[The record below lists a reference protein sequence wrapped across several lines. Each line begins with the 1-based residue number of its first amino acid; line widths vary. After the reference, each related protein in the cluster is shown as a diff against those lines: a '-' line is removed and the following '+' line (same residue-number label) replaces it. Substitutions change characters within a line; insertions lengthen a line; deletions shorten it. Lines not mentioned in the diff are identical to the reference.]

1 MPHPPPPRLRGT
13 SGPDRSRRPV
23 AVLVTV
29 TDADLAAMTA
39 SERRQLT
46 ARLAAASEVQ
56 EHVEVPSEHGRRR
69 RVARL
74 LTACC
79 FAMVPWILVV
89 AGHPPQQYTATHWTL
104 TWVGFDVGLGSCLAV
119 AAWTAWRRPELF
131 VSAATVTAAL
141 LGADAWFD
149 VTTSAG
155 GFDTAVSVGSAVLVE
170 LPLAALLLHA
180 GARRVGGDVVAR
192 GAAASPGWYPLPG
205 PAAER
210 PRTTPRPP
218 RSPRPRAPRL
228 RSPRRS
234 PVLLPRPARWVQRSP
249 TGDLDKEDMMHDDQ
263 HPTDAQGT
271 KSPGRG
277 RSRAK
282 QAGLVAAGLL
292 AGGVLAG
299 TVNATAA
306 TSSPSTRPSTAS
318 TAVTAPVVIG
328 QSGRGAFGL
337 GLTGTVTAV
346 GASSVTI
353 KTATATTRYTVT
365 STSDIDKD
373 GEAQLSSLT
382 VGDTVR
388 FSTPLTSATTID
400 KLHAGTESLD
410 RPQGGPGQQ
419 GPGDADAATTTTG

>member
-1 MPHPPPPRLRGT
+1 MGPRLAG
-13 SGPDRSRRPV
+13 
-23 AVLVTV
+23 
-29 TDADLAAMTA
+29 
-39 SERRQLT
+39 
-46 ARLAAASEVQ
+46 RL
-56 EHVEVPSEHGRRR
+56 
-69 RVARL
+69 
-74 LTACC
+74 
-79 FAMVPWILVV
+79 
-89 AGHPPQQYTATHWTL
+89 PQQYTAAHWTL
-104 TWVGFDVGLGSCLAV
+104 TWVGFDVGLGGCLAV

-180 GARRVGGDVVAR
+180 GARRVGGDVAAR
-192 GAAASPGWYPLPG
+192 GAAGSPGWHPMPER
-205 PAAER
+205 AAER
-210 PRTTPRPP
+210 PGTTARPP
-218 RSPRPRAPRL
+218 

-234 PVLLPRPARWVQRSP
+234 PVPLPRSARWVQWSP
-249 TGDLDKEDMMHDDQ
+249 TGDLDKEDTMHDDQ
-263 HPTDAQGT
+263 HLTDGQVTG
-271 KSPGRG
+271 SPSRG

-306 TSSPSTRPSTAS
+306 TSSPSTTPSTAS
-318 TAVTAPVVIG
+318 TAVTAPALTG

-346 GASSVTI
+346 GTSSVTI
-353 KTATATTRYTVT
+353 RTATASTRYTVT
-365 STSDIDKD
+365 STSDIDKN
-373 GEAQLSSLT
+373 GEAQLSSLA

-388 FSTPLTSATTID
+388 FSTSLTSATTID
-400 KLHAGTESLD
+400 TLHAGTESLD

-419 GPGDADAATTTTG
+419 GTGDSDAATTTTG

>member
-13 SGPDRSRRPV
+13 AGPVRSRRPV

-29 TDADLAAMTA
+29 TDADLEAMTP
-39 SERRQLT
+39 SERSELT
-46 ARLAAASEVQ
+46 ARLAAASEM
-56 EHVEVPSEHGRRR
+56 PSEHGRRR

-79 FAMVPWILVV
+79 LAMVPWILVL
-89 AGHPPQQYTATHWTL
+89 AGRLPQQYTAAHWTL
-104 TWVGFDVGLGSCLAV
+104 TWVGFDVGLGACLAV

-180 GARRVGGDVVAR
+180 GGRRVAGDVAR
-192 GAAASPGWYPLPG
+192 NGAAASPGWHALPG

-218 RSPRPRAPRL
+218 RSPRPRAPR
-228 RSPRRS
+228 RS
-234 PVLLPRPARWVQRSP
+234 PVLLPRSARWVQWSP
-249 TGDLDKEDMMHDDQ
+249 TGDLDKEDTMHDDQ
-263 HPTDAQGT
+263 HPTDARHLTDAQGT
-271 KSPGRG
+271 GSPGRG

-306 TSSPSTRPSTAS
+306 TSSPSTTPSTTS
-318 TAVTAPVVIG
+318 TAVTAPVVPG
-328 QSGRGAFGL
+328 QSGHGAFGL
-337 GLTGTVTAV
+337 GITGTVTAV
-346 GASSVTI
+346 GTSSVTI
-353 KTATATTRYTVT
+353 KTATATTRYAVT
-365 STSDIDKD
+365 STSDIDKN
-373 GEAQLSSLT
+373 GEAQLSGLA

-388 FSTPLTSATTID
+388 FSTSLTSATTID

-419 GPGDADAATTTTG
+419 GPGDTGAATTTTG